1 MRGIFKKSLI
11 KWSTIA
17 FLGISAYFLGYFWG
31 VKNLGNEVNSATNAS
46 DNLNQTTEL
55 SKLRERVR

>member
-1 MRGIFKKSLI
+1 MPGIFKKSLI

-17 FLGISAYFLGYFWG
+17 FLGISTYFLGYFWG